1 MANVLVKQIVSAR
14 TRNVVTCDD
23 SVLTAL
29 SNELVGKV
37 EVYTEEG
44 SSGALTLSPEV
55 ANKQRYSVGSKM
67 GRVYT
72 NCSFTVP
79 HVKTTVSSP
88 EVVSL
93 AIANLDSNYVSSKTP
108 DYCNLIYDAKKEA

>member
-1 MANVLVKQIVSAR
+1 MANVLVKQIVGAR

-23 SVLTAL
+23 SILTTL
-29 SNELVGKV
+29 TNELVGKV
-37 EVYTEEG
+37 EVYTEKG

-88 EVVSL
+88 VRQGRSGKYCWLVAGFFRAFERL
-93 AIANLDSNYVSSKTP
+93 GLSSQGV
-108 DYCNLIYDAKKEA
+108 IHA